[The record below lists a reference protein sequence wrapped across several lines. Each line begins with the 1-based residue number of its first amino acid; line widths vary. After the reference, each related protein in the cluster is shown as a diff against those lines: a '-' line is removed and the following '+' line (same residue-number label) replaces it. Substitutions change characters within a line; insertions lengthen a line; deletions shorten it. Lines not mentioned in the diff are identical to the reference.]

1 MSKRWKF
8 SILVLAIVV
17 VAVAWIPAT
26 QASTYEGTVEI
37 TCTGF
42 TAAGTG
48 AHILDRDNTGI
59 GQEALRIVA
68 YDGAGTTLYTLSYSN
83 VLGTFSGGIAG
94 FTLWTT
100 PPTYNPITWELWSLA
115 GNGLEAQ
122 LDVRAT
128 GECAGLPYLPVAG
141 CDLMMPV
148 PATAVGGAFVAD
160 ALVYWAPG
168 KLTDPVLTIPAG
180 STARVIGVDASGDYY
195 KIVWSCDFLWVPV
208 ETVGPNYDNVWNGK
222 PLPTDVVE

>member
-1 MSKRWKF
+1 MNKQGKLSVLM
-8 SILVLAIVV
+8 LVIV
-17 VAVAWIPAT
+17 VAVVVWIPTA

-42 TAAGTG
+42 TASGTG

-68 YDGAGTTLYTLSYSN
+68 YDGAGTTLFTLSYSN
-83 VLGTFSGGIAG
+83 SLGSYAGGIIG
-94 FTLWTT
+94 TTPWTT
-100 PPTYNPITWELWSLA
+100 PPAYNPITWELWSLS
-115 GNGLEAQ
+115 GNGLNTQ
-122 LDVRAT
+122 LDVRAI

-148 PATAVGGAFVAD
+148 PPTAVGGTFVAS
-160 ALVYWAPG
+160 APVYWAPG
-168 KLTDPVLTIPAG
+168 KLTDPVLTIPVG